1 METATTN
8 IDTALN
14 IIRAFVKAM
23 GRANLYS
30 LEHPSVKDAVSQMY
44 NSTLDAIKSIGDIT
58 IGAADDKLL
67 FNEMVIE
74 DGAAL
79 FSLLK
84 KLDIQSI
91 QFSNGLQEIEFVKL
105 FECIKGGIKMQA
117 QIIDAP
123 HIRLN
128 TAQYV
133 KMSENEKITEK
144 ALTQDADSLIKN
156 LEGLNFDSM
165 IMQVIKG
172 MGLSPDDTKK
182 IFDIV
187 INRFKGELD
196 DAVQEATIELEKE
209 KDVIQHEKE
218 RVENI
223 IEDSASGIITVDEN
237 CNVVMVNPEA
247 ERVIGA
253 KLRDKVGR
261 PVWDG
266 IREGQMVTLA
276 RDLKGVQTSAV
287 EIKGEDDIKRTIKAS
302 NAVIHN
308 TYDKMVG
315 IFSVLSDVTKYK
327 ELEQM
332 KRDFAANVTHELRTP
347 LVATKQAIGNMLLLA
362 ENLNEDQKKMLQI
375 AHRNTERLSRLI
387 NDILDFSKIEAGKML
402 IRQEMVET
410 APFLKEIVGSLKPFA
425 DSNGITLDI
434 KMPNVLPSLFVDK
447 DRITQVFVNLLS
459 NAIKFTSP
467 LNTPDR
473 DIRGQACGDKNKGGM
488 AVVETM
494 GVVKEGHNDLLR
506 IKVTDTGRG
515 IDKKDIERIF
525 EKFVQVGT
533 KDATVIRG
541 TGLGLAITKN
551 IVELHGG
558 KIWVESELG
567 KGSRFFVTLPIVPE
581 SGIKR

>member
-1 METATTN
+1 MTAATTN

-23 GRANLYS
+23 GRANLYN
-30 LEHPSVKDAVSQMY
+30 LEHPSVKDAIAQMY
-44 NSTLDAIKSIGDIT
+44 NPMADTIKSIGDIT
-58 IGAADDKLL
+58 IGIAENKLL
-67 FNEMVIE
+67 FNDMVIE

-84 KLDIQSI
+84 KLDIRSI

-105 FECIKGGIKMQA
+105 FECIKSGIKIQA

-156 LEGLNFDSM
+156 LEGLNFESM
-165 IMQVIKG
+165 IMQVVKG

-182 IFDIV
+182 IFNIV
-187 INRFKGELD
+187 IDRFKGELD
-196 DAVQEATIELEKE
+196 DAVKEATIELENE

-223 IEDSASGIITVDEN
+223 VEDSASGIITVDEN

-247 ERVIGA
+247 EKVIGA
-253 KLRDKVGR
+253 KLKDRVGR

-266 IREGQMVTLA
+266 IKEGQMVTLA

-302 NAVIHN
+302 NAVIHD

-387 NDILDFSKIEAGKML
+387 NDILDFSKIDAGKMIL
-402 IRQEMVET
+402 RQEMVET

-459 NAIKFTSP
+459 NAIKFT
-467 LNTPDR
+467 
-473 DIRGQACGDKNKGGM
+473 NKGGSAQVEAIGVKNEFLQM
-488 AVVETM
+488 AV
-494 GVVKEGHNDLLR
+494 
-506 IKVTDTGRG
+506 IDTGRG
-515 IDKKDIERIF
+515 IDKKDAERIF
-525 EKFVQVGT
+525 EKFVQVGA
-533 KDATVIRG
+533 KDATAVRG
-541 TGLGLAITKN
+541 TGLGLAITKS
-551 IVELHGG
+551 IVELHNG

-567 KGSRFFVTLPIVPE
+567 KGSKFFVTLPIVPE
-581 SGIKR
+581 SAVIDDKKTVKK

>member
-1 METATTN
+1 METAATN

-30 LEHPSVKDAVSQMY
+30 LEHPSVKDAISQMY
-44 NSTLDAIKSIGDIT
+44 NAALDAIKSIGDIT

-67 FNEMVIE
+67 FNDMVVE

-105 FECIKGGIKMQA
+105 FECIKSGAKMQA

-156 LEGLNFDSM
+156 LEGLNFESM
-165 IMQVIKG
+165 IMQVVKG
-172 MGLSPDDTKK
+172 MGLSPADTKK
-182 IFDIV
+182 IFNIV

-196 DAVQEATIELEKE
+196 DAVKEATIELEKE

-223 IEDSASGIITVDEN
+223 VEDSASGIITVDEN

-253 KLRDKVGR
+253 KLKDRVGK
-261 PVWDG
+261 PIWDG

-276 RDLKGVQTSAV
+276 RDLKGLQTSAV

-332 KRDFAANVTHELRTP
+332 KKDFAANVTHELRTP

-387 NDILDFSKIEAGKML
+387 NDILDFSKIDAGKML

-410 APFLKEIVGSLKPFA
+410 VPFLKEIVFSLKPFA
-425 DSNGITLDI
+425 DANGITLDI

-459 NAIKFTSP
+459 NAIKFT
-467 LNTPDR
+467 
-473 DIRGQACGDKNKGGM
+473 NKGGSAQVDAIGVKNEFLQM
-488 AVVETM
+488 A
-494 GVVKEGHNDLLR
+494 
-506 IKVTDTGRG
+506 VTDTGRG

-525 EKFVQVGT
+525 EKFVQVGA
-533 KDATVIRG
+533 KDATAVRG

-551 IVELHGG
+551 IIELHNG

-567 KGSRFFVTLPIVPE
+567 KGSKFFVTLPIVPE
-581 SGIKR
+581 SAVIKK